1 MIAQS
6 STIKFKTVKKYR
18 CDGCQACIFI
28 EPCPACIAKKR
39 LNINIPNQINHAA
52 NREKVAETHR
62 RYTAAN
68 REKVAEIKRRYYAAN
83 REKVAEANR
92 RYRAANREKIAEIN
106 RQYRAANRE
115 KVAETNRRYYAANR
129 EKVADLQKF
138 SRSQLVLI

>member
-52 NREKVAETHR
+52 NREKIAEINR
-62 RYTAAN
+62 RYIAAN
-68 REKVAEIKRRYYAAN
+68 REKVAEIK
-83 REKVAEANR
+83 
-92 RYRAANREKIAEIN
+92 
-106 RQYRAANRE
+106 
-115 KVAETNRRYYAANR
+115 RRYYAANR